1 LVAPSLLETLGSW
14 RELNQVAWWWLVAM
28 ACLQTAALASLWALQ
43 RLAIRLTRWFAVITS
58 QLAGNALGKIAPGG
72 GALGGAL
79 QYRLLVASGTE
90 RGRAAAGITA
100 VNLLTFAVVLALPL
114 LAIPAL
120 LGGAVD
126 RGLVTATVIGAVVF

>member
-1 LVAPSLLETLGSW
+1 MTREAIGDRLERSIEQRAEPPEAPPPAPRRRLRRTIF
-14 RELNQVAWWWLVAM
+14 WLAM

-79 QYRLLVASGTE
+79 QYRLLVEAGTD
-90 RGRAAAGITA
+90 RGRAATGIT
-100 VNLLTFAVVLALPL
+100 VSNLLTFAV
-114 LAIPAL
+114 
-120 LGGAVD
+120 
-126 RGLVTATVIGAVVF
+126 